1 MQVPRFTLEN
11 PAMHRQSEDNA
22 LPFDDVEDA
31 GQLVQ
36 IEEELAPTASEYVPA
51 RQSVH
56 AVFPE
61 PVENFPAGQ
70 WVQFDLE
77 ELLASGENLPA
88 GHSAHTRSDTA
99 VHNRT

>member
-1 MQVPRFTLEN
+1 MQVPPFTLEN

-51 RQSVH
+51 
-56 AVFPE
+56 
-61 PVENFPAGQ
+61 
-70 WVQFDLE
+70 
-77 ELLASGENLPA
+77 
-88 GHSAHTRSDTA
+88 
-99 VHNRT
+99 